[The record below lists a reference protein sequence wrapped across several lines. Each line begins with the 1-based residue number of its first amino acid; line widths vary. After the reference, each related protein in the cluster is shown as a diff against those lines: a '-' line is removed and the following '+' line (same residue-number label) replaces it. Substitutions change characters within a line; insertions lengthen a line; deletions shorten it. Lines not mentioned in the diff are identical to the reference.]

1 MSTETIRVSR
11 RVVALGLCISL
22 LLTIALILAPVVGAA
37 SETTKT
43 ETKTTDTNITMDDE
57 ALLLAQRANIIDAAK
72 KEAQEVVSEQLAIK
86 AQKSDEEKATEP
98 AETTAPQKKSESTSS
113 ASESYYTASED
124 DSSYSSYSTSQESY
138 SDSSNASASY
148 SGDYLLDIANPDPN
162 YVSYCVSLSD
172 SDRDAV
178 EHMLMGEA
186 GSMGFNGMAL
196 VAQCIRD
203 TYVSGNYSSMQDLF
217 YQNGYYG
224 SMSITPSSTCAEVV
238 NYIFD
243 QGNSAV
249 QHSIRVFYASD
260 ICSSPWHEAQE
271 FVVSYGYVRFFDF

>member
-1 MSTETIRVSR
+1 M
-11 RVVALGLCISL
+11 
-22 LLTIALILAPVVGAA
+22 
-37 SETTKT
+37 
-43 ETKTTDTNITMDDE
+43 
-57 ALLLAQRANIIDAAK
+57 

-86 AQKSDEEKATEP
+86 AAAQQSAEEPTE
-98 AETTAPQKKSESTSS
+98 AVSATAPQKSS
-113 ASESYYTASED
+113 DSSSDGSSDSYYDYDGDYD
-124 DSSYSSYSTSQESY
+124 DYYSSSDSSSSYSGSDYS
-138 SDSSNASASY
+138 SSNTVSASY
-148 SGDYLLDIANPDPN
+148 SGGYLLSIANPDPN
-162 YVSYCVSLSD
+162 YVGYSVSLSD

-186 GSMGFNGMAL
+186 GSMGFDGMAL

-203 TYVSGNYSSMQDLF
+203 TYVSGSYSSMQQLF
-217 YQNGYYG
+217 DQNGYYG
-224 SMSITPSSTCAEVV
+224 SMSITPSSTCKEVV

-260 ICSSPWHEAQE
+260 ICSSPWHEAQD

>member
-37 SETTKT
+37 SETIKT
-43 ETKTTDTNITMDDE
+43 ETKTTDNITTDDE

-72 KEAQEVVSEQLAIK
+72 KEAQVVVSEQLAIK

-98 AETTAPQKKSESTSS
+98 AETTAEQKKSESASS
-113 ASESYYTASED
+113 ADDSDYTAYED
-124 DSSYSSYSTSQESY
+124 VVSYSSYSTSEESY
-138 SDSSNASASY
+138 SDSSTASASY

-162 YVSYCVSLSD
+162 YVSYSVSLSD

-203 TYVSGNYSSMQDLF
+203 TYVNGNYSSMQDLF

-224 SMSITPSSTCAEVV
+224 SMSITPSATCAEVV